1 MPKSSRRGDIS
12 LDCCGAFSIGV
23 NVKES
28 VNTPKNI
35 KQCKHHHYIINQT
48 QTKMY
53 SIWILLYN
61 SEETERLIELKL
73 K

>member
-28 VNTPKNI
+28 VNTQKNI
-35 KQCKHHHYIINQT
+35 KQRKHHHYIINQT

-53 SIWILLYN
+53 SI
-61 SEETERLIELKL
+61 
-73 K
+73 